1 MVAKRKATAAAVTS
15 AEDVP
20 EAKRRKLPVQVS
32 VSFFNVAC
40 GGGVEAMRLFE
51 G

>member
-20 EAKRRKLPVQVS
+20 ETKRRKLPVQVS
-32 VSFFNVAC
+32 TSFPDVAC
-40 GGGVEAMRLFE
+40 DGVVEAMRLFE